1 MVITKSLSEKIAL
14 FAQLTKN
21 KMMKKGILIKAI
33 SGFYYV
39 NCDGNVYECKARG
52 NFRKAGVSPVVG
64 DIVEFCLSDEKHG
77 IVESINTRKNLLT
90 RPLVANIDKLFI
102 VSAYSTPAPDTFMI
116 DRLTA
121 LAVYNNI
128 EPIIIFNKSDM
139 GSFDELYNIY
149 TSAGFKTFVVSAK
162 NNIGIDLLKSE
173 IKNSVC
179 AFSGNSGVG
188 KSSILNAL
196 FNDLQLKTGEVSE
209 KLGRGRHTTR
219 HTELFFV
226 GEGAYVVDTPGFST
240 IDNNEDL
247 YEFKLALP
255 ECFTD
260 FDDYLGCCKFTSC
273 THTTEKGCAVI
284 DAVNCGKIQKSRHES
299 YVALA
304 NELKDITAWNNKS
317 K

>member
-1 MVITKSLSEKIAL
+1 MT
-14 FAQLTKN
+14 
-21 KMMKKGILIKAI
+21 GILIKAI

-39 NCDGNVYECKARG
+39 SHDGNVYECKARG

-64 DIVEFCLSDEKHG
+64 DIVEFSLTDNTHG
-77 IVESINTRKNLLT
+77 IVEAICKRKNLFI

-102 VSAYSTPAPDTFMI
+102 VSAYCTPAPDTLMI

-128 EPIIIFNKSDM
+128 EPIIVFNKSDM
-139 GSFDELYNIY
+139 GSFDEFFNIY
-149 TSAGFKTFVVSAK
+149 SSSGFKTYVVSAK
-162 NNIGIDLLKSE
+162 DEVGIDLLKSE
-173 IKNSVC
+173 MRSSVC

-196 FNDLQLKTGEVSE
+196 FPELQLKTGEVSD

-240 IDNNEDL
+240 VDTNENL
-247 YEFKLALP
+247 YEFKLSLAD
-255 ECFTD
+255 CFPD
-260 FDDYLGCCKFTSC
+260 FSDYIGGCKFSSC
-273 THTTEKGCAVI
+273 THTSEKGCAVI
-284 DAVNCGKIQKSRHES
+284 DAVANGKIQKSRHTS
-299 YVALA
+299 YIALA
-304 NELKDITAWNNKS
+304 DELKGITAWNNKQ

>member
-1 MVITKSLSEKIAL
+1 MT
-14 FAQLTKN
+14 
-21 KMMKKGILIKAI
+21 GILIKAI

-39 NCDGNVYECKARG
+39 SSDSNVYECKARG

-64 DIVEFCLSDEKHG
+64 DTVEFTLTDASHG
-77 IVESINTRKNLLT
+77 IVESICDRKNLFN

-102 VSAYSTPAPDTFMI
+102 VSAYTTPAPDTLMI

-121 LAVYNNI
+121 LAVYNKI
-128 EPIIIFNKSDM
+128 EPIIVFNKSDM

-149 TSAGFKTFVVSAK
+149 TAAGFKTFVVSAK
-162 NNIGIDLLKSE
+162 DNIGIAQLKDE
-173 IKNSVC
+173 MRDSVC

-196 FNDLQLKTGEVSE
+196 FPKLQLKTGEVSD

-226 GEGAYVVDTPGFST
+226 GDGAYVVDTPGFST
-240 IDNNEDL
+240 VDTNEDL
-247 YEFKLALP
+247 YNFKLSLAD
-255 ECFTD
+255 CFPD
-260 FDDYLGCCKFTSC
+260 FSEYLGGCKFTSC
-273 THTTEKGCAVI
+273 SHTRETGCAIVE
-284 DAVNCGKIQKSRHES
+284 AVRDGDIQKSRHDS
-299 YVALA
+299 YVALMT
-304 NELKDITAWNNKS
+304 ELKDITAWNTKQ

>member
-1 MVITKSLSEKIAL
+1 MT
-14 FAQLTKN
+14 
-21 KMMKKGILIKAI
+21 KKGILIKAI

-39 NCDGNVYECKARG
+39 SCDSNVYECKARG

-64 DIVEFCLSDEKHG
+64 DMVEFSSLDDTHG
-77 IVESINTRKNLLT
+77 IVEQIAPRKNLFN

-102 VSAYSTPAPDTFMI
+102 VSAYSTPAPDTLMI

-128 EPIIIFNKSDM
+128 EPIIVFNKSDM
-139 GSFDELYNIY
+139 GSFDEFYSIY
-149 TSAGFKTFVVSAK
+149 TKSGFKTYVVSARENK
-162 NNIGIDLLKSE
+162 GIDALKAE
-173 IKNSVC
+173 MQNSVC

-196 FNDLQLKTGEVSE
+196 FPELNLKTGEVSD

-240 IDNNEDL
+240 VDTNEDL
-247 YEFKLALP
+247 YQFKLSLA

-260 FDDYLGCCKFTSC
+260 FNQFLGDCKFTTCS
-273 THTTEKGCAVI
+273 HTSEKGCAVI
-284 DAVNCGKIQKSRHES
+284 DAVKEGKIQKSRHDS
-299 YVALA
+299 YVALWS
-304 NELKDITAWNNKS
+304 ELKDITSWNTKQ

>member
-1 MVITKSLSEKIAL
+1 MT
-14 FAQLTKN
+14 
-21 KMMKKGILIKAI
+21 KKGILIKAI

-39 NCDGNVYECKARG
+39 SCDGNVYECKARG

-64 DIVEFCLSDEKHG
+64 DMVEFSSLDNTHG
-77 IVESINTRKNLLT
+77 IVEQITPRKNLFN

-102 VSAYSTPAPDTFMI
+102 VSAYSTPAPDTLMI

-128 EPIIIFNKSDM
+128 EPIIVFNKSDM
-139 GSFDELYNIY
+139 GSFEEFYNIY
-149 TSAGFKTFVVSAK
+149 TQAGFKTYVVSARE
-162 NNIGIDLLKSE
+162 NIGIDDLKSE
-173 IKNSVC
+173 MQNSVC

-196 FNDLQLKTGEVSE
+196 FPELNLKTGEVSD

-226 GEGAYVVDTPGFST
+226 GDGAYVVDTPGFST
-240 IDNNEDL
+240 VDTNEDL
-247 YEFKLALP
+247 YQFKLSLA

-260 FDDYLGCCKFTSC
+260 FNQFLGDCKFTTCS
-273 THTTEKGCAVI
+273 HTSEKGCAVI
-284 DAVNCGKIQKSRHES
+284 DAVKEGKIQKSRHDS
-299 YVALA
+299 YVALWS
-304 NELKDITAWNNKS
+304 ELKDITSWNTKQ

>member
-1 MVITKSLSEKIAL
+1 MT
-14 FAQLTKN
+14 
-21 KMMKKGILIKAI
+21 GILIKAI

-39 NCDGNVYECKARG
+39 ACDSNVYECKARG

-64 DIVEFCLSDEKHG
+64 DIVEFSLTDNTHG
-77 IVESINTRKNLLT
+77 IVESVATRKNLFN

-102 VSAYSTPAPDTFMI
+102 VSAYTTPAPDTVMI

-128 EPIIIFNKSDM
+128 EPIIVFNKADM
-139 GSFDELYNIY
+139 GSFDRFYNIY
-149 TSAGFKTFVVSAK
+149 TAAGFKTYIVSAK
-162 NNIGIDLLKSE
+162 DNAGIDLLKSE
-173 IKNSVC
+173 MQNCVC

-196 FNDLQLKTGEVSE
+196 FPNLQLKTGEVSD

-226 GEGAYVVDTPGFST
+226 GDGAYVVDTPGFST
-240 IDNNEDL
+240 VDNNEDL

-255 ECFTD
+255 ECFPD
-260 FDDYLGCCKFTSC
+260 FAEYLGCCKFTSC
-273 THTTEKGCAVI
+273 SHTAEKGCAVI
-284 DAVNCGKIQKSRHES
+284 DAVKNGKIQQSRHES
-299 YVALA
+299 YLALLA
-304 NELKDITAWNNKS
+304 ELKDVTAWNNKS

>member
-1 MVITKSLSEKIAL
+1 MT
-14 FAQLTKN
+14 
-21 KMMKKGILIKAI
+21 GILIKAI

-39 NCDGNVYECKARG
+39 ACDGNVYECKARG

-64 DIVEFCLSDEKHG
+64 DMVSFTLTDESHG
-77 IVESINTRKNLLT
+77 IVEEIKERKNLFN

-102 VSAYSTPAPDTFMI
+102 VSAYTTPAPDTLMI

-128 EPIIIFNKSDM
+128 EPIIVFNKADM
-139 GSFDELYNIY
+139 GSFDEFYNIY
-149 TSAGFKTFVVSAK
+149 TKAGFKTFVISAK
-162 NNIGIDLLKSE
+162 ENKGIDLLKAE
-173 IKNSVC
+173 MHDCVC

-196 FNDLQLKTGEVSE
+196 FPNLQLKTGEVSD

-226 GEGAYVVDTPGFST
+226 GDGAYVVDTPGFST
-240 IDNNEDL
+240 VDTNEDL
-247 YEFKLALP
+247 YSFKLSLA
-255 ECFTD
+255 ECFPD
-260 FDDYLGCCKFTSC
+260 FGDYIDGCKFTSC
-273 THTTEKGCAVI
+273 SHTTEKGCAVI
-284 DAVNCGKIQKSRHES
+284 DAVKDGKIQKSRHDS

-304 NELKDITAWNNKS
+304 NELKNVTAWNNKQ

>member
-1 MVITKSLSEKIAL
+1 MT
-14 FAQLTKN
+14 
-21 KMMKKGILIKAI
+21 KKGILIKAI

-39 NCDGNVYECKARG
+39 SCDGNVYECKARG

-64 DIVEFCLSDEKHG
+64 DMVEFSSLDNTHG
-77 IVESINTRKNLLT
+77 IVEQIAPRKNLFN

-102 VSAYSTPAPDTFMI
+102 VSAYSTPAPDTLMI

-128 EPIIIFNKSDM
+128 EPIIVFNKSDM
-139 GSFDELYNIY
+139 GSFDEFYSIY
-149 TSAGFKTFVVSAK
+149 TKSGFKTYVVSARENK
-162 NNIGIDLLKSE
+162 GIDALKAE
-173 IKNSVC
+173 MQNSVC

-196 FNDLQLKTGEVSE
+196 FPELNLKTGEVSD

-240 IDNNEDL
+240 VDTNEDL
-247 YEFKLALP
+247 YQFKLSLA

-260 FDDYLGCCKFTSC
+260 FNQFLGDCKFTTCS
-273 THTTEKGCAVI
+273 HTSEKGCAVI
-284 DAVNCGKIQKSRHES
+284 DAVKEGKIQKSRHDS
-299 YVALA
+299 YVALWS
-304 NELKDITAWNNKS
+304 ELKDITSWNTKQ

>member
-1 MVITKSLSEKIAL
+1 MT
-14 FAQLTKN
+14 
-21 KMMKKGILIKAI
+21 GILIKAI

-39 NCDGNVYECKARG
+39 ACDGNVYECKARG

-64 DIVEFCLSDEKHG
+64 DTVEFTLTDNTHG
-77 IVESINTRKNLLT
+77 IVESICERKNLFN

-102 VSAYSTPAPDTFMI
+102 VSAYTTPAPDTLMI

-128 EPIIIFNKSDM
+128 EPIIVFNKSDM
-139 GSFDELYNIY
+139 GSFDEFYKIY
-149 TSAGFKTFVVSAK
+149 TAAGFKTFIVSAK
-162 NNIGIDLLKSE
+162 ENIGIAQLKE
-173 IKNSVC
+173 EMKGNVC

-196 FNDLQLKTGEVSE
+196 FPELQLKTGEVSD

-226 GEGAYVVDTPGFST
+226 GDGAYVVDTPGFST
-240 IDNNEDL
+240 VDTNEDL
-247 YEFKLALP
+247 YDFKQSLAY
-255 ECFTD
+255 CFPD
-260 FDDYLGCCKFTSC
+260 FSDYVDGCKFTSC
-273 THTTEKGCAVI
+273 SHTTEKGCAI
-284 DAVNCGKIQKSRHES
+284 LQAVRDGDIQKSRHDS

-304 NELKDITAWNNKS
+304 TELKDVTAWNAKQ

>member
-1 MVITKSLSEKIAL
+1 MT
-14 FAQLTKN
+14 
-21 KMMKKGILIKAI
+21 GILIKAI

-39 NCDGNVYECKARG
+39 ACDGNVYECKARG

-64 DIVEFCLSDEKHG
+64 DIVEFSLTDDTHG
-77 IVESINTRKNLLT
+77 IVESIATRKNLFN

-102 VSAYSTPAPDTFMI
+102 VSAYTTPAPDTLMI

-128 EPIIIFNKSDM
+128 EPIIVFNKADM
-139 GSFDELYNIY
+139 GSFDDLYNIY
-149 TSAGFKTFVVSAK
+149 SKAGFKTFIVSAK
-162 NNIGIDLLKSE
+162 ENAGIYHLKE
-173 IKNSVC
+173 EMRNCVC

-196 FNDLQLKTGEVSE
+196 FPELQLKTGEVSQ

-226 GEGAYVVDTPGFST
+226 GDGAYVVDTPGFST
-240 IDNNEDL
+240 VDNNEDL
-247 YEFKLALP
+247 YEFKLSLP
-255 ECFTD
+255 ECFPD
-260 FDDYLGCCKFTSC
+260 FDEYLGGCKFSSC
-273 THTTEKGCAVI
+273 SHTTEKGCAVI
-284 DAVNCGKIQKSRHES
+284 DAVNSGLIQKSRHDS
-299 YVALA
+299 YVALST
-304 NELKDITAWNNKS
+304 ELKDVTAWNNKQ

>member
-1 MVITKSLSEKIAL
+1 MT
-14 FAQLTKN
+14 
-21 KMMKKGILIKAI
+21 KKGILIKAI

-39 NCDGNVYECKARG
+39 SHNDNVYECKARG

-64 DIVEFCLSDEKHG
+64 DMVVFSLTDETHG
-77 IVESINTRKNLLT
+77 IVESIEKRKNLFN

-102 VSAYSTPAPDTFMI
+102 VSAYTTPAPDTLMI

-128 EPIIIFNKSDM
+128 EPIIVFNKADM
-139 GSFDELYNIY
+139 GSFDEFYNIY
-149 TSAGFKTFVVSAK
+149 TAAGFKTYVVSARDS
-162 NNIGIDLLKSE
+162 IGIDDLKAEMSG
-173 IKNSVC
+173 SVC

-196 FNDLQLKTGEVSE
+196 FPELQLKTGEVSD

-226 GEGAYVVDTPGFST
+226 GDGAYVVDTPGFST
-240 IDNNEDL
+240 VDTNEDL
-247 YEFKLALP
+247 YNFKLSLAASFP
-255 ECFTD
+255 D
-260 FDDYLGCCKFTSC
+260 FGEYVNDCKFTSC
-273 THTTEKGCAVI
+273 SHTTEKGCAI
-284 DAVNCGKIQKSRHES
+284 IGAVKEGKIQKSRHDS
-299 YVALA
+299 YIALWS
-304 NELKDITAWNNKS
+304 ELKDVTAWNNKQ